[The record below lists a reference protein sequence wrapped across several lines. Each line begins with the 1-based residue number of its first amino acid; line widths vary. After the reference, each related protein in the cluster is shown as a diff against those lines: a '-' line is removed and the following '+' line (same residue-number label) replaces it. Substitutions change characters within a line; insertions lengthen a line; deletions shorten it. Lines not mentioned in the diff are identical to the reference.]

1 MFSWF
6 AGPSIRKW
14 CPLFWSFLLTS
25 WITLHHTVRVIASCT
40 MCGGVHIKH
49 AAAAAAAYFPSII
62 TSYEW
67 RTRVAIAMSA
77 YLLSLLHQHFF
88 FLIFTDELLIN
99 QPIVLKKEE
108 EIWSNLFPVQGLLQI
123 FC

>member
-1 MFSWF
+1 
-6 AGPSIRKW
+6 
-14 CPLFWSFLLTS
+14 
-25 WITLHHTVRVIASCT
+25 

-49 AAAAAAAYFPSII
+49 AAAAAAYFPSII

-67 RTRVAIAMSA
+67 CTGVAIAMSA
-77 YLLSLLHQHFF
+77 NLLSLLHQHFF
-88 FLIFTDELLIN
+88 FLIFTAELLIN
-99 QPIVLKKEE
+99 QLVVLKKEE